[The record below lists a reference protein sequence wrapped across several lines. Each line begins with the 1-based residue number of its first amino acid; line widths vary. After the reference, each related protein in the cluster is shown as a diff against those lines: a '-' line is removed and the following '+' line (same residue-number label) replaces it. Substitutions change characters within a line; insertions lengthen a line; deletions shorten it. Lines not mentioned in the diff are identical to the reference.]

1 MIHYVIVQFT
11 PVYPRYCVLQQTT
24 VPESKFNSR
33 ERGKYKMRNVGRL
46 AVCFAAAAFL
56 CVAQDVVS
64 VVHGT
69 VTKVDHGTKTVLVK
83 TADGTEHA
91 IKVTGQTT
99 YKGTKEGFDG
109 LKEGTEVVVHETG
122 KGAKETGLEIGK
134 ISKDGVKVTE
144 GTIVKVDHGTKTV
157 VVKSADGTE
166 KAFDY
171 TGTAGKDMGEAVGA
185 GTEKGAKV
193 TVYYT
198 EESGKKV
205 AHFFGF

>member
-1 MIHYVIVQFT
+1 M
-11 PVYPRYCVLQQTT
+11 
-24 VPESKFNSR
+24 VPEAKSDLR
-33 ERGKYKMRNVGRL
+33 ERGNYKMRNFGRL
-46 AVCFAAAAFL
+46 AVCFAVAVFL
-56 CVAQDVVS
+56 GVAQDVVS

-69 VTKVDHGTKTVLVK
+69 VTKVDHSTKTVLVK
-83 TADGTEHA
+83 TAEGTEHA

-99 YKGTKEGFDG
+99 YQGTKEGFDG
-109 LKEGTEVVVHETG
+109 LKEGTEGVGHKTG
-122 KGAKETGLEIGK
+122 TGDEETGLENGK

-198 EESGKKV
+198 EETGKKI

>member
-1 MIHYVIVQFT
+1 MKD
-11 PVYPRYCVLQQTT
+11 L
-24 VPESKFNSR
+24 
-33 ERGKYKMRNVGRL
+33 GRL
-46 AVCFAAAAFL
+46 ALSFSLLALL
-56 CVAQDVVS
+56 CVAQDVVH

-69 VTKVDHGTKTVLVK
+69 VTKVDHSTKTVVVK
-83 TADGTEHA
+83 AADGTEHT
-91 IKVTGQTT
+91 ITVTGQTT

-134 ISKDGVKVTE
+134 ISDDGVKVTE
-144 GTIVKVDHGTKTV
+144 GTIVKVDHGSKTV

-171 TGTAGKDMGEAVGA
+171 TGTAGKDMGEAVGS

-198 EESGKKV
+198 EESGKKI

>member
-1 MIHYVIVQFT
+1 MKSF
-11 PVYPRYCVLQQTT
+11 R
-24 VPESKFNSR
+24 
-33 ERGKYKMRNVGRL
+33 RL
-46 AVCFAAAAFL
+46 AVCFAVAVFL

-69 VTKVDHGTKTVLVK
+69 VTKVDRTTKTVVVK

-109 LKEGTEVVVHETG
+109 LKEGTEVVVHKTG
-122 KGAKETGLEIGK
+122 KGVDETGLEIGK
-134 ISKDGVKVTE
+134 ISKDGVKVTH
-144 GTIVKVDHGTKTV
+144 GTIVKVDHGAKTV

-166 KAFDY
+166 KTFQY
-171 TGTAGKDMGEAVGA
+171 TDTAAKDMGEAVGA
-185 GTEKGAKV
+185 GAEKGAKV

-198 EESGKKV
+198 EESGKKI